1 MLYCAIPKS
10 TTITSCL
17 LHRSVFPRAWSRLF
31 RASFSVEMRTTTT
44 TTKQKDSRMS
54 GVEAPVDIEDLHQ
67 RALLRGSTTYQDPA
81 TGFTVFTNKIHL
93 ERGTCCGNQCRHCPY
108 GWVNVNVVA
117 DEARRPT
124 AKAASGDA
132 AAVQVLLQQIEKNHQ
147 DYRASHHH
155 DDDDD
160 DDDDAS
166 NSSSDASQSSNANVN
181 ANAGQG
187 KGSTNNRGR
196 KHKTGGR
203 HGGRLTK
210 KNVPYTRSGDN
221 GTSQLL
227 TGERLSKA
235 DDSFEAMGTI
245 DELCSVT
252 GVAYAELQREIGG
265 TNPLVEHDCGALKE
279 WLLEIMSRLFD
290 IGSHL
295 AKPRR
300 KRRGDD
306 EDDSS
311 SEEDDEPKFVAD
323 GIGGGFDSRHIQQL
337 EDWIDTMTED
347 LPELRSFILPTGT
360 PTAAQLHVAR
370 TVCRRAER
378 SVVPLVNNGIADPN
392 AMKYVNRLS
401 DFFFAAA
408 RWVNH
413 HQGLEEIQYRRPTRG
428 AKQRGRVNVSL
439 EKPR

>member
-1 MLYCAIPKS
+1 MS
-10 TTITSCL
+10 G
-17 LHRSVFPRAWSRLF
+17 
-31 RASFSVEMRTTTT
+31 TTTCS
-44 TTKQKDSRMS
+44 TTKQTETMPADEHM
-54 GVEAPVDIEDLHQ
+54 VDIEDLHQ

-93 ERGTCCGNQCRHCPY
+93 ERGTCCGNQCRHCPF
-108 GWVNVNVVA
+108 GWVNVAVVA
-117 DEARRPT
+117 DESKRPGP
-124 AKAASGDA
+124 KAVSGDKA
-132 AAVQVLLQQIEKNHQ
+132 GVQVVLQQIEKNHQ
-147 DYRASHHH
+147 EYRLTHHEE
-155 DDDDD
+155 DDEDEDSD
-160 DDDDAS
+160 
-166 NSSSDASQSSNANVN
+166 SSSDVSQSSKA
-181 ANAGQG
+181 
-187 KGSTNNRGR
+187 STNNRGR
-196 KHKTGGR
+196 KNKTGGR

-210 KNVPYTRSGDN
+210 KNVPYTRGGDN

-235 DDSFEAMGTI
+235 DDSFEAMGTV
-245 DELCSVT
+245 DELCSIT
-252 GVAYAELQREIGG
+252 GVVYAELQRETGG
-265 TNPLVEHDCGALKE
+265 TNALAERDYADLKE

-300 KRRGDD
+300 KRRKDD

-323 GIGGGFDSRHIQQL
+323 GIGGGFDSLHIQQL
-337 EDWIDTMTED
+337 EDWIDVMTED

-360 PTAAQLHVAR
+360 PTAAQLHIAR

-378 SVVPLVNNGIADPN
+378 TMVPLVTSGIADPN
-392 AMKYVNRLS
+392 ALKFVNRLS

-413 HQGLEEIQYRRPTRG
+413 HQGLEEIQYRRPTRSS
-428 AKQRGRVNVSL
+428 KQRNRVNISL
-439 EKPR
+439 EKTT

>member
-1 MLYCAIPKS
+1 MLAVDN
-10 TTITSCL
+10 L
-17 LHRSVFPRAWSRLF
+17 
-31 RASFSVEMRTTTT
+31 
-44 TTKQKDSRMS
+44 
-54 GVEAPVDIEDLHQ
+54 VDIEDLHQ

-93 ERGTCCGNQCRHCPY
+93 ERGTCCGNQCRHCPF
-108 GWVNVNVVA
+108 GWVNVAVVA
-117 DEARRPT
+117 DESKRPKP
-124 AKAASGDA
+124 KAVSGDKTGTVQA
-132 AAVQVLLQQIEKNHQ
+132 ALQEIEKNHQ
-147 DYRASHHH
+147 EYRLTHREE
-155 DDDDD
+155 DDEEEEDSDSD
-160 DDDDAS
+160 T
-166 NSSSDASQSSNANVN
+166 DASQSSKV
-181 ANAGQG
+181 
-187 KGSTNNRGR
+187 STNNKGR
-196 KHKTGGR
+196 KNKTGGR

-210 KNVPYTRSGDN
+210 KNVPYTRGGDN

-235 DDSFEAMGTI
+235 DDSFEAMGTV
-245 DELCSVT
+245 DELCSLT
-252 GVAYAELQREIGG
+252 GVVYAELQRETGG
-265 TNPLVEHDCGALKE
+265 TNTLAEHDCSALNE

-300 KRRGDD
+300 RRRKDD

-360 PTAAQLHVAR
+360 PTAAQLHMAR

-378 SVVPLVNNGIADPN
+378 TMVPLVNNGIADPN
-392 AMKYVNRLS
+392 ALKFVNRLS

-413 HQGLEEIQYRRPTRG
+413 INGLEEIQYRRPTRG
-428 AKQRGRVNVSL
+428 SKQRGRVNVSL
-439 EKPR
+439 ENEKTS